1 MAKPSDNQPDPGTG
15 LQVVTNSGQVLTPTT
30 LEQFHVAMRK
40 RATFVA
46 EDRADEIMTQQALL
60 ILAAAES
67 GDADAIMRADM
78 GGTVQA
84 RDAGTLEIE
93 IHSMDPVTSNREDIT
108 GGHGY
113 YISMQT
119 TVLGGDE
126 DMLTKLGLQVGA
138 DMVLQTG
145 AELFVLKVAALEKAG
160 ALPYR
165 GRVSS
170 IPTRSGNN
178 VVKLSAL
185 PRRAQ

>member
-1 MAKPSDNQPDPGTG
+1 MAKPDSNAPGTD
-15 LQVVTNSGQVLTPTT
+15 VSVRTTSGEVLTKST
-30 LEQFHVAMRK
+30 LEQFHAAMRD

-60 ILAAAES
+60 ILAAAET
-67 GDADAIMRADM
+67 GDAEAIMRADM

-84 RDAGTLEIE
+84 RDAGSLEVE
-93 IHSMDPVTSNREDIT
+93 IISMDPVTSQREDIE

-119 TVLGGDE
+119 VVLGGDE
-126 DMLTKLGLQVGA
+126 DTLTKLGLDIGQ

-145 AELFVLKVAALEKAG
+145 AELVVLKVAALEKAG

-165 GRVSS
+165 GRITS

>member
-1 MAKPSDNQPDPGTG
+1 MAKPSDSTSTPGTDIS
-15 LQVVTNSGQVLTPTT
+15 VTTTSGQVLNKST
-30 LEQFHVAMRK
+30 LEQFHAAMRD
-40 RATFVA
+40 RASFVA

-60 ILAAAES
+60 ILAAAET

-93 IHSMDPVTSNREDIT
+93 IHSMDPVTSNRDDIE

-126 DMLTKLGLQVGA
+126 DTLTRLGLEVGN

-170 IPTRSGNN
+170 ISTRSGNS

-185 PRRAQ
+185 PKRAQ

>member
-1 MAKPSDNQPDPGTG
+1 MAKPSDSSTPGTDIS
-15 LQVVTNSGQVLTPTT
+15 VTTNSGEVLNKST
-30 LEQFHVAMRK
+30 LEQFHAAMRD
-40 RATFVA
+40 RAAFVS

-60 ILAAAES
+60 ILAASET
-67 GDADAIMRADM
+67 GDPDAIMRADM

-84 RDAGTLEIE
+84 RDAGSLEVE
-93 IHSMDPVTSNREDIT
+93 IHSMDPVISNREDIE

-113 YISMQT
+113 YVSMQT
-119 TVLGGDE
+119 TLLGGDE
-126 DMLTKLGLQVGA
+126 DTLTKLGLQVGS

-170 IPTRSGNN
+170 ISTRSGNN

-185 PRRAQ
+185 PRRVQ